1 MARVVLGRA
10 VVRAIAESE
19 IEIDVVVEDSL
30 VAARETAG
38 LDTRPVFADMDEI
51 VRIPVL
57 DLASGDVTYLEDD
70 DDPEDDIATRV
81 MRRPESLALRARPP
95 SRIRRRTFHARE
107 AARTRSHAQRPTRG
121 KNARAALA
129 VCALVAGLA
138 GGLAFMRSP
147 AGRALEVG
155 STLGSVWDD
164 VTAFAGDGHPEP
176 PRRARG
182 R

>member
-1 MARVVLGRA
+1 M
-10 VVRAIAESE
+10 RAIAESE

-30 VAARETAG
+30 VAVRETAG

-57 DLASGDVTYLEDD
+57 DLASGDITYLEDD

-81 MRRPESLALRARPP
+81 MRRPESQSLRARPP
-95 SRIRRRTFHARE
+95 SRVRRRTFRARE
-107 AARTRSHAQRPTRG
+107 GARARPHPPRRKT
-121 KNARAALA
+121 ARAALA
-129 VCALVAGLA
+129 LCALVAGLA

-147 AGRALEVG
+147 TGRALELG
-155 STLGSVWDD
+155 STLGSMWDD
-164 VTAFAGDGHPEP
+164 VTAFAGDGHAEP